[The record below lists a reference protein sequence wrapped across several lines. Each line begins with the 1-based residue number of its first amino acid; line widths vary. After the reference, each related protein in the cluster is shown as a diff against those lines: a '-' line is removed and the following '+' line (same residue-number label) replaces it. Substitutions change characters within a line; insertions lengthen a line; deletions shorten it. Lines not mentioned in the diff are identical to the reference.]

1 MLESRPISPD
11 DSHFR
16 DQLEGYL
23 EAILQREVPLKD
35 WDGHKT
41 LPVFLTRLYRFFE
54 TRTGQTP
61 LLFMWARP
69 ASEHTPAE
77 INKHVDLARRGFDGI
92 VVYSAERLTAR
103 SRARLIA
110 GGVAFAVP
118 GNQLFIPELAT
129 DLREYFRAP
138 KPERPDK
145 LSPSAQLFL
154 FFHLLQDKPARPWTP
169 TELTGPLQYSIMT
182 TSRAF
187 DELAAVGLAR
197 VERHGRRKL
206 LSFRS
211 ERRSLIDVSKTLLIR
226 PERQLNHVRWRKRPP
241 DLPLAGEHA
250 LARFSDLSPPTTPP
264 VYAVAPQQLRDLLAV
279 GWADRSEA
287 AYDSDGALATWRYDP
302 GILARNQVI
311 DPLSLFAQF
320 WDDPDE
326 RLSMAVD
333 RLLSSRFPSPAQ

>member
-1 MLESRPISPD
+1 MLES
-11 DSHFR
+11 SHIYSDYSHYR
-16 DQLEGYL
+16 DHLEGYL

-35 WDGHKT
+35 WDGHKA
-41 LPVFLTRLYRFFE
+41 LPVFLSRLYQFSE
-54 TRTGQTP
+54 TRIGQTP
-61 LLFMWARP
+61 LLFMWAGQT
-69 ASEHTPAE
+69 AEHTPAE
-77 INKHVDLARRGFDGI
+77 IRKHLDLVKRGFDGI
-92 VVYSAERLTAR
+92 VVYSAERLTTR

-110 GGVAFAVP
+110 AGVAFAVP

-129 DLREYFRAP
+129 DLREHFRAP

-154 FFHLLQDKPARPWTP
+154 FFHLLQDEPARPWTP
-169 TELTGPLQYSIMT
+169 TGLTEPLRYSIMT

-211 ERRSLIDVSKTLLIR
+211 EGRMLIDVSKTLLIR
-226 PERQLNHVRWRKRPP
+226 PERRLNHVRWRKHPP

-250 LARFSDLSPPTTPP
+250 LAHFSDLSPPTTPP
-264 VYAVAPQQLRDLLAV
+264 VYAVTPQQLRDLLAV
-279 GWADRSEA
+279 GWADPREA
-287 AYDSDGALATWRYDP
+287 ADDSDGALATWRYDP
-302 GILARNQVI
+302 RILARNQVV

-333 RLLSSRFPSPAQ
+333 RLLEHWTW